1 MANSKEYKVN
11 SIGHWQGLEEVIEEV
26 VAGEGNPI
34 PDEGIIGELENLG
47 NTVSEK
53 LDEVEQGLSTVIS
66 TESENIVTE
75 LGKLE
80 NGQTAAAAQLT
91 ELETLITQSNTL
103 LSQILQ
109 ALNASV
115 TSIND
120 RLTALEARTNFPLQE
135 ETETTLAL
143 TPNVYH
149 QWGEVASLNLTFQEG
164 TNPDIVD
171 EYVFQFTSPAQTPT
185 VLNLPETVRWIGDSE
200 ILTGLTYV
208 VTVVNDLAVLG
219 GA

>member
-11 SIGHWQGLEEVIEEV
+11 SIGHWQGIEEVITEV
-26 VAGEGNPI
+26 VAGGGNPI
-34 PDEGIIGELENLG
+34 PEEGIIGELENLG
-47 NTVSEK
+47 NTVSGK
-53 LDEVEQGLSTVIS
+53 LDEVEQGLSTVIG
-66 TESENIVTE
+66 TESGNIVTE

-80 NGQTAAAAQLT
+80 NGQTAAAQQLT

-164 TNPDIVD
+164 TNPEIVD
-171 EYVFQFTSPAQTPT
+171 EYVFQFTSGATPT
-185 VLNLPETVRWIGDSE
+185 VLTLPDTVKWVGDSTIE
-200 ILTGLTYV
+200 ASMTYI
-208 VTVVNDLAVLG
+208 VTVVNNLAVLR

>member
-1 MANSKEYKVN
+1 M
-11 SIGHWQGLEEVIEEV
+11 
-26 VAGEGNPI
+26 
-34 PDEGIIGELENLG
+34 
-47 NTVSEK
+47 
-53 LDEVEQGLSTVIS
+53 
-66 TESENIVTE
+66 
-75 LGKLE
+75 
-80 NGQTAAAAQLT
+80 
-91 ELETLITQSNTL
+91 
-103 LSQILQ
+103 
-109 ALNASV
+109 NASV

-171 EYVFQFTSPAQTPT
+171 EYVFQFTSGATPT
-185 VLNLPETVRWIGDSE
+185 VLTLPDTVKWIGDSTIE
-200 ILTGLTYV
+200 ASKTYV
-208 VTVVNDLAVLG
+208 VTMVNNLAVLG

>member
-11 SIGHWQGLEEVIEEV
+11 SIGHWQGLEEVIKEV
-26 VAGEGNPI
+26 VAGEGDI
-34 PDEGIIGELENLG
+34 TGELENLG

-53 LDEVEQGLSTVIS
+53 LDEVKQGLSTVIS

-80 NGQTAAAAQLT
+80 NGQTASAAQLT

-109 ALNASV
+109 ALNASI

-135 ETETTLAL
+135 EIETTLAL

-171 EYVFQFTSPAQTPT
+171 EYVFQFTSGATPT
-185 VLNLPETVRWIGDSE
+185 VLTLPDTVKWIGDSTIE
-200 ILTGLTYV
+200 ASKTYV
-208 VTVVNDLAVLG
+208 ITVVNNLAVLG

>member
-11 SIGHWQGLEEVIEEV
+11 SIGHWQGIEEVITGV
-26 VAGEGNPI
+26 VAGAGNPI
-34 PDEGIIGELENLG
+34 PDGGITGELENLG

-80 NGQTAAAAQLT
+80 NGQTAAAQQLT

-115 TSIND
+115 ISIND

-164 TNPDIVD
+164 TNPEIVD
-171 EYVFQFTSPAQTPT
+171 EYVFQFTSGATPT
-185 VLNLPETVRWIGDSE
+185 VLTLPDTVKWIGDSTIE
-200 ILTGLTYV
+200 ASMTYV
-208 VTVVNDLAVLG
+208 VTVVNNLAVLG